1 MLATDGTLEERR
13 SFDEIIELA
22 RARKPIQ
29 IILNNKSGF
38 RPDSPDFLS
47 LRDRLAENMRRAAAA
62 AAIEDIET
70 RAPIRLV
77 NAASGLRGRREG
89 KLALLANSGLLA
101 LEADII
107 ELCEATGKA
116 QMARTVC
123 RRIAKQIDLA
133 LAGLPADKGMQP
145 VREAAD
151 AVAVERTRL
160 TAVLDRAT
168 QEAAAQLVGTQ
179 ACGIKP

>member
-1 MLATDGTLEERR
+1 MSTPPTPYLFVLATDGTLEEQR

-47 LRDRLAENMRRAAAA
+47 LRDRLAENLRRAAAA

-133 LAGLPADKGMQP
+133 LAGSAGGQ
-145 VREAAD
+145 RN
-151 AVAVERTRL
+151 
-160 TAVLDRAT
+160 
-168 QEAAAQLVGTQ
+168 AAAF
-179 ACGIKP
+179 ARPPMRSRWSARASPRF